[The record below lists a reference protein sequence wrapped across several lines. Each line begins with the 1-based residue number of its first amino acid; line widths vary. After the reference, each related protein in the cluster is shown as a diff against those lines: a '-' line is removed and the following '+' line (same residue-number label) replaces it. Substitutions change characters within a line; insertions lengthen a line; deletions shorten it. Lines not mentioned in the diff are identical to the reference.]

1 MHCSLTRWVVGTKAK
16 KPDHAGW
23 PGLGAAQKARG
34 LRASSCRH
42 WVRRDV
48 RPTPRVEA
56 TKQRDRK
63 STRLNSSHL
72 VISYAVFCLK
82 KKTHKIKPS
91 YPTISCRPTQVPT
104 LPRTTPHRPSPGP

>member
-1 MHCSLTRWVVGTKAK
+1 MGTVIEEKPYPSAPLTVAASSVIRIKTSALEVTCIASDSFGGAYKSK

-23 PGLGAAQKARG
+23 PGLGEAQKARG

-56 TKQRDRK
+56 TTTER
-63 STRLNSSHL
+63 
-72 VISYAVFCLK
+72 
-82 KKTHKIKPS
+82 THGRNAHVS
-91 YPTISCRPTQVPT
+91 AT
-104 LPRTTPHRPSPGP
+104 